1 MVLVKV
7 KQCKIAVGRIV
18 VSGRGREGVDNS
30 ELKGVLT
37 CDIHS
42 SRTKGA
48 LHYMTRC
55 NCVPQKLT
63 RYSFH
68 NHGQQCAISE
78 TGALLLSVY
87 SATN

>member
-55 NCVPQKLT
+55 NCVHQKLT
-63 RYSFH
+63 GYYFH
-68 NHGQQCAISE
+68 SHGQQWEMREIV
-78 TGALLLSVY
+78 ALLLSVY